1 MCRGQSPTAEAFV
14 AMRRREERK
23 RGATTLQTTGHDN
36 RAVARYNQM
45 RGGRD
50 QQTNLLEQNATK
62 EQPRG
67 RAGRGRRPCQQES
80 KTTQT
85 QQHKETQN
93 KQDTDGPRQRQKQTR
108 DPIKTKPNE
117 KENTKSKHFFVSGA
131 LCLSAGHH
139 FETYS
144 STTSRSRPRA
154 RGESI
159 RG

>member
-1 MCRGQSPTAEAFV
+1 
-14 AMRRREERK
+14 MRRREERK

-50 QQTNLLEQNATK
+50 QQTNLLDQNATK

-67 RAGRGRRPCQQES
+67 RAGEGEDPANKRAKPPKHNSTRKHKTS
-80 KTTQT
+80 KTRTDPGRGKSRHVTQS
-85 QQHKETQN
+85 KQN
-93 KQDTDGPRQRQKQTR
+93 QTR
-108 DPIKTKPNE
+108 KRTPNQ
-117 KENTKSKHFFVSGA
+117 NIFLWPAPCAFRRA
-131 LCLSAGHH
+131 PL
-139 FETYS
+139 ETYS
-144 STTSRSRPRA
+144 STTSRSRPRT